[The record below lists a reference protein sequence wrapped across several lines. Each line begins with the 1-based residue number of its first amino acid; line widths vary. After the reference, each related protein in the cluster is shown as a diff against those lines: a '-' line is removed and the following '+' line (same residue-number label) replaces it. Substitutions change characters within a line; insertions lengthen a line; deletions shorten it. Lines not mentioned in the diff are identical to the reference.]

1 MTDIL
6 FTFKTLNVSQW
17 VLICTHFL
25 KTYSLGNIYKCV
37 RQKELSRESKN
48 MKGEWGMEEGRGK
61 RNRIR
66 ERWQKKISIC
76 YWVLTAKLTT
86 DRTLTFGLRVPEEAY
101 VVLF

>member
-6 FTFKTLNVSQW
+6 FSFKTLNVSQW

-48 MKGEWGMEEGRGK
+48 MKGEWAMEEGRGK
-61 RNRIR
+61 REIES
-66 ERWQKKISIC
+66 ERDGKRKYLFATE
-76 YWVLTAKLTT
+76 YWLLN
-86 DRTLTFGLRVPEEAY
+86 
-101 VVLF
+101 